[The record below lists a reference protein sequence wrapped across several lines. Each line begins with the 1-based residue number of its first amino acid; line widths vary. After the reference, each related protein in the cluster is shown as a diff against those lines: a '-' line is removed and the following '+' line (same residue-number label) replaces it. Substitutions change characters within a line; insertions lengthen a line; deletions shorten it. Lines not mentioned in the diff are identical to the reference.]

1 MTTPHALLAFLIASS
16 LLTITPGLDTALV
29 LRSAATGP
37 ARRAIAASA
46 GICLGLLGWG
56 LAASVGL
63 GALLA
68 ASRIAY
74 NLLRL
79 AGACYLIY
87 LGVKLFFR
95 SAASSASAI
104 TTATAQLSEA
114 QLDHPDDFLPEA
126 TPAADPSGPPSS
138 ASALFDESPRRW
150 FLRGLLTNL
159 LNPKVGV
166 FYVTF
171 LPLFIPAHLNVILF
185 SMLLASIHILEGVVW
200 FALIITAV
208 RPLSHWLR
216 NTRVAKSVDRLT
228 GAVFV
233 AFGLRLLLSPR
244 R

>member
-16 LLTITPGLDTALV
+16 LLTVTPGLDTALV

-46 GICLGLLGWG
+46 GICLGLLTWG
-56 LAASVGL
+56 LAASVGI

-68 ASRIAY
+68 ASHIAY

-87 LGVKLFFR
+87 LGLKLFFR

-104 TTATAQLSEA
+104 NTATAQLSDA
-114 QLDHPDDFLPEA
+114 QLDHPEELLPDA
-126 TPAADPSGPPSS
+126 PPAGPTSS
-138 ASALFDESPRRW
+138 ASALLDESPRRW

-171 LPLFIPAHLNVILF
+171 LPLFIPAHVNVILF

-244 R
+244 H